1 MLRPAEK
8 LRFWT
13 CPPSRRACRLPDS
26 IRGALPSRRYEQTE
40 TAGWLILPRIPSK
53 LAALMNTVRL
63 RRHTL
68 MLAWLFSAVPL
79 CVATRVPAATLYVSK
94 LGDGSDGASWRQA
107 FKTIQAALSAVPNN
121 RGNHRIIIRP
131 DTYMEA
137 NLFPA
142 QRGASGA
149 YNELIGD
156 FDGALGSGTSGWVV
170 IDSGDAEKGFKSYDW
185 WSSIRACKKAW
196 SKEHKEETFSSI
208 GGDRWNLR
216 HLYFTGGDAGAFF
229 DLVDKA
235 EPFSVRVEDC
245 FSVGRAFGG
254 GAANILSRPDE
265 PCVFRRCQLWC
276 LDWWG
281 DAAGV
286 YVRAE
291 HPAMPSRPDV
301 VFEDCTLVG
310 PDNALQAGNPGYAGF
325 TRVTLKNCRLVS
337 LNFSQPQGKP
347 STGVIFSTIEG
358 RFLQADLE
366 DCTLMGCKIFGAGKG
381 DVGYTT
387 KGDVKAYVQFQQDV
401 PKGMHRLG
409 HWPVEVF
416 QTLVPPAPSVRTSSI
431 LQLDKADLGE
441 LCEASP
447 VVWKKRLAL
456 MRCVRPVSGGAKTDY
471 SLTLEDAETGKQF
484 ARFAEGYGLAS
495 AFTHRGKFYAF
506 ASRFE
511 GGDWNDV
518 TMFTSGDLKNWSKRV
533 VIQQEQE
540 HLFNNSVC
548 RGKDGFVM
556 AYESNDRNYAPFTVK
571 FAVSSDLENWTKL
584 PDVFGADRYTACPC
598 IRYANGWY
606 YLLYLEHRTPR
617 WFFESY
623 LARSRDLKTWEL
635 SPANPVLTP
644 GLTDGVN
651 ASDPDITEFRGKTY
665 LYYSVGDQRTW
676 TKLKRAVYPG
686 SMAEFFAR
694 QFPSPTRPR

>member
-1 MLRPAEK
+1 MNSARFPHRPLTQAWCI
-8 LRFWT
+8 WT
-13 CPPSRRACRLPDS
+13 
-26 IRGALPSRRYEQTE
+26 AL
-40 TAGWLILPRIPSK
+40 LC
-53 LAALMNTVRL
+53 LAIA
-63 RRHTL
+63 
-68 MLAWLFSAVPL
+68 ADA
-79 CVATRVPAATLYVSK
+79 ATTNPTSNDGVTLYVSK
-94 LGDGSDGASWRQA
+94 LGDDSDGSSWSKA
-107 FKTIQAALSAVPNN
+107 FKTIQAALGAVPHDRGGN
-121 RGNHRIIIRP
+121 RILIRP

-142 QRGASGA
+142 EKGARDA

-156 FDGALGSGTSGWVV
+156 YDGALGSGTRGWVV
-170 IDSGDAEKGFKSYDW
+170 IDSGDAGKGFKSYDW
-185 WSSIRACKKAW
+185 WGPIRAYKKAW
-196 SKEHKEETFSSI
+196 SQEHKEETFSSI
-208 GGDRWNLR
+208 GWDRWSLR
-216 HLYFTGGDAGAFF
+216 RLYFTGGDAGAFF

-254 GAANILSRPDE
+254 GAANILARPDE
-265 PCVFRRCQLWC
+265 PSVFRRCQLWC

-281 DAAGV
+281 DAAGA

-291 HPAMPSRPDV
+291 HPEMPSQPDV

-325 TRVTLKNCRLVS
+325 TRVALKNCRLVS

-347 STGVIFSTIEG
+347 SSGVIFSTIEG
-358 RFLQADLE
+358 RFLHLDLE

-381 DVGYTT
+381 EVGFST
-387 KGDVKAYVQFQQDV
+387 KGDVKAYVQFQQEV

-416 QTLVPPAPSVRTSSI
+416 QTLLPPPPAGTARHALEIDRP
-431 LQLDKADLGE
+431 DLGE

-447 VVWKKRLAL
+447 VVWQKRLAL
-456 MRCVRPVSGGAKTDY
+456 MRCVRPVSGGGKTDY
-471 SLTLEDAETGKQF
+471 SLALEDAETGIPL

-495 AFTHRGKFYAF
+495 AFVHRGKFYAF

-518 TMFTSGDLKNWSKRV
+518 TVFGSSDLKNWRQHV
-533 VIQQEQE
+533 AIQQEKE
-540 HLFNNSVC
+540 HLFNSSVC

-556 AYESNDRNYAPFTVK
+556 AYETNDPKFAPFTVK
-571 FAVSSDLENWTKL
+571 FAVSRDLENWTKL

-598 IRYANGWY
+598 LRYADGWY

-617 WFFESY
+617 WFFETY
-623 LARSRDLKTWEL
+623 LARSRDLKNWEL

-644 GLTDGVN
+644 GPNDGVN
-651 ASDPDITEFRGKTY
+651 ASDPDLAEIGGKTF

-676 TKLKRAVYPG
+676 TKLKRGVFPG
-686 SMAEFFAR
+686 SMAEFFSGYFGPA
-694 QFPSPTRPR
+694 TRPR

>member
-1 MLRPAEK
+1 MNSSCHTRLWAAR
-8 LRFWT
+8 L
-13 CPPSRRACRLPDS
+13 CRLGLIWFCALNFPS
-26 IRGALPSRRYEQTE
+26 LAKVISLPQRG
-40 TAGWLILPRIPSK
+40 
-53 LAALMNTVRL
+53 V
-63 RRHTL
+63 
-68 MLAWLFSAVPL
+68 
-79 CVATRVPAATLYVSK
+79 TLYVSK
-94 LGDGSDGASWRQA
+94 LGDGSDGSSWTKA
-107 FKTIQAALSAVPNN
+107 YKTIQAALSAVPDD
-121 RGNHRIIIRP
+121 RGGHRIIIRP

-156 FDGALGSGTSGWVV
+156 QDGSLGSGTRGWVV

-185 WSSIRACKKAW
+185 WGPIRAYKKAW

-208 GGDRWNLR
+208 GWDRWSLR
-216 HLYFTGGDAGAFF
+216 QLYFTGGDAGAFF

-245 FSVGRAFGG
+245 FSIGRAFGG
-254 GAANILSRPDE
+254 GAANILSRPVE

-281 DAAGV
+281 DAAGA

-291 HPAMPSRPDV
+291 HPEMPSHPDV

-310 PDNALQAGNPGYAGF
+310 PDNALQAGNPGYVGF
-325 TRVTLKNCRLVS
+325 TRVALKNCRLIS

-347 STGVIFSTIEG
+347 SSGVIFSTIEG
-358 RFLQADLE
+358 RFLQVDLT

-381 DVGYTT
+381 DVGYSAA
-387 KGDVKAYVQFQQDV
+387 GDVKAYVQFQQDV

-416 QTLVPPAPSVRTSSI
+416 QTIMPPALPDRSPTKLR
-431 LQLDKADLGE
+431 LDSPDLGE

-447 VVWKKRLAL
+447 VVWQKRLTL
-456 MRCVRPVSGGAKTDY
+456 MRCVRPVSGGGKSDY
-471 SLTLEDAETGKQF
+471 SLTLEDADTGKPL

-511 GGDWNDV
+511 AGDWNDV
-518 TMFTSGDLKNWSKRV
+518 TMFSSRDLKNWSQRV
-533 VIQQEQE
+533 VIRQEQE
-540 HLFNNSVC
+540 HLFNSSVC

-556 AYESNDRNYAPFTVK
+556 AYESNDRKYSPFTVK
-571 FAVSSDLENWTKL
+571 FAVSRDLENWTKL

-617 WFFESY
+617 WLFETY
-623 LARSRDLKTWEL
+623 LARSKDLKHWEL

-676 TKLKRAVYPG
+676 TKLKRAVYSG
-686 SMAEFFAR
+686 SMAEFF
-694 QFPSPTRPR
+694 PRAFGPVR